1 VAAHECNKKKRQ
13 DQKAKEEEEW
23 NWKEEEDK
31 AIKEKSLEEAQK
43 RQLVVSCLAS
53 SV

>member
-1 VAAHECNKKKRQ
+1 MAARKHNKKKWQ